1 MDIEGDRLLTTA
13 QVAEILS
20 IKPST
25 VNQDRVT
32 NRLGIPFVK
41 IGKKTV
47 RYKASALNQFIESL
61 QTRKSTSQADLC

>member
-1 MDIEGDRLLTTA
+1 MNIEGDKLLTTA
-13 QVAEILS
+13 QAAEILS

-25 VNQDRVT
+25 LNQDRVN